1 MKKHIIRNT
10 KQIKISLAGGKK
22 VTPIIID
29 KAKGIVTKRV
39 NNNGLDW
46 LNNHF
51 DYYKLYQE
59 YNPDAL
65 KLYDRVG
72 TDGYSMEYIP
82 NIGTLADW
90 LAERNLRDE
99 SLTTD
104 IKDKL
109 LKVLVDQFEI
119 GTEQFSTAIPDQKDT
134 TNLWIY
140 NDLQLS
146 NVLVTPNEEFKLI
159 DIDSWYVKTVHP
171 DEVWRKKAICHTR
184 INEVMVTMTSI
195 FKRENLNP

>member
-1 MKKHIIRNT
+1 MIT
-10 KQIKISLAGGKK
+10 
-22 VTPIIID
+22 ID
-29 KAKGIVTKRV
+29 KAKGIVTKRLS
-39 NNNGLDW
+39 NDGLDW

-72 TDGYSMEYIP
+72 TDSYSMEYIP

-119 GTEQFSTAIPDQKDT
+119 GTEQFSTAIPCTENT

-146 NVLVTPNEEFKLI
+146 NVLVTPDEEFKLI

-171 DEVWRKKAICHTR
+171 DEAWRKKSICHTR